1 MSLGSLDPL
10 MEGYKQMGEVAGRNA
25 ILQAFD
31 SKDLETSIG
40 LVVVVVEAVGRA
52 THIKMGDCSQWLSSC
67 LK

>member
-40 LVVVVVEAVGRA
+40 LLLVVEAVGRA